1 MQTPESSLIDAFVHQ
16 LPYPRS
22 GLYLVA
28 CLQDAQARFG
38 WISQEAMVA
47 IALYLG
53 VERATVAGVADACP
67 DAFLTSRPE
76 HAALLVCNGPVCSM
90 HGSDDL
96 CRKLRLQGLHPVAHE
111 CLAACDRAPAA
122 RCGSILLAPATVQ
135 DIGQNL

>member
-1 MQTPESSLIDAFVHQ
+1 MQTPESSLIDAFVQQ

-22 GLYLVA
+22 GSYVLA
-28 CLQDAQARFG
+28 CLQDVQARFG
-38 WISQEAMVA
+38 WVPQGAMAA
-47 IALYLG
+47 IALHLG
-53 VERATVAGVADACP
+53 VEKAMVAGVADACP
-67 DAFLTSRPE
+67 DAFLTARPE
-76 HAALLVCNGPVCSM
+76 QAALLICNGPVCRM

-96 CRKLRLQGLHPVAHE
+96 CRKLRLQGLKPVAHE